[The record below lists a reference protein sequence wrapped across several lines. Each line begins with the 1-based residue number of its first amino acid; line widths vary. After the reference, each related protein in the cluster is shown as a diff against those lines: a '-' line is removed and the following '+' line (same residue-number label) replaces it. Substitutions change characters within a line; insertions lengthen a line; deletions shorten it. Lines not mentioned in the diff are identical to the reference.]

1 MFIKLTK
8 KDGSPVWINASFLV
22 TVEPSRFGGSVV
34 VPIGDGLD
42 YDVREKPEEILALA
56 SGAPTPAVVPV
67 PPPAALA
74 VSRDPQPAEPPTA
87 ESAPAEP
94 VAEAPAAEPP
104 KRKRAVRKTKAAKAA
119 EEASAEDAP
128 PPEEGEGA
136 SAEPSEE
143 AAKPARKATR
153 TRAKAAAKKPKFEFP
168 DEYLARLRKLAP
180 GSVRKFNNTLLSQ
193 FKIDD
198 PEPVMLYLV
207 DRKVISL
214 DNDHIIWLAPDP
226 ATIPENVADLVVG

>member
-56 SGAPTPAVVPV
+56 SGAPAPAVVPV

-74 VSRDPQPAEPPTA
+74 VSRDPVP
-87 ESAPAEP
+87 
-94 VAEAPAAEPP
+94 EAPAPTEPVEPAPEAP
-104 KRKRAVRKTKAAKAA
+104 KRKRAVRKAKSAKAE

-128 PPEEGEGA
+128 PPAEA
-136 SAEPSEE
+136 SGDAAEATKPAKK
-143 AAKPARKATR
+143 AAKP
-153 TRAKAAAKKPKFEFP
+153 RAKAAAKKPRFEFP

-180 GSVRKFNNTLLSQ
+180 GSVRKLNNTLLSQ

-207 DRKVISL
+207 DRKVIAL
-214 DNDHIIWLAPDP
+214 ENDHVIWLAADP

>member
-42 YDVREKPEEILALA
+42 YDVRERPEEILALA
-56 SGAPTPAVVPV
+56 SGAPVPAVVPV

-74 VSRDPQPAEPPTA
+74 VSRDPEPEEPGSTGSV
-87 ESAPAEP
+87 ESAP
-94 VAEAPAAEPP
+94 EAP
-104 KRKRAVRKTKAAKAA
+104 KRKRAVRKTKSAKAA

-128 PPEEGEGA
+128 PP
-136 SAEPSEE
+136 AEAPGNAED
-143 AAKPARKATR
+143 AAKPAKKAVKP
-153 TRAKAAAKKPKFEFP
+153 RAKAAAKKPKFEFP
-168 DEYLARLRKLAP
+168 DDYLVRLRKLAP

-193 FKIDD
+193 FKIDN

-207 DRKVISL
+207 DRKVIAL
-214 DNDHIIWLAPDP
+214 ENDHIIWLAEDS
-226 ATIPENVADLVVG
+226 AAIPENVSDLVVG